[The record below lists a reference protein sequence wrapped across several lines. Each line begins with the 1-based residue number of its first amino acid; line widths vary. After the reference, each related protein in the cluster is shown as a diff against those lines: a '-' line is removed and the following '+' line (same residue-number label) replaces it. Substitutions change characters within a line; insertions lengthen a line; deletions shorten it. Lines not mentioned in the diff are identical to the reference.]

1 MHPVGILS
9 LVAALLSF
17 GIGIY
22 VYQKDKHNIS
32 NRVFLIF
39 AFYIGIYNLGE
50 FLLLLSNTIDM
61 ALLAGRIVYTA
72 LWLTPAAAI
81 HFAIVFPREILT
93 RTYQRISKSMIV
105 ISYIAGFFVYL
116 LLNLSLQPSN
126 VITTD
131 FGLTVIPTTPLPYV
145 SWFIILFAIA
155 FAILIHKY
163 FFGNLFR
170 IEKEQIAIFV
180 FASGLVVIISL
191 GTNLL
196 PPLLDFQFFPLSIM
210 STLLVAVFIVIMAFP
225 INQYRF
231 LAISPELF
239 AENIFN
245 KMSDLVITLDKDK
258 KIEDINNA
266 VITLLGYNKNDLIN
280 TPFSH
285 IIEKENSNEILSNGS
300 NKSQEINFI
309 TKSKQKITLSIL
321 VTAIKDANDTIIGY
335 VIVGRDLTETKR
347 SLKEKEILIKEIH
360 HRVKNN
366 LQLISSLL
374 DLQSEQLPNQ
384 QSREIFTDSQ
394 NRIRLMAS
402 FYEQMYQSKDIGDV
416 NLKEY
421 IENITTKLYHSYRK
435 KGYDIHLKHDIDK
448 ISINLDMMLTCSFII
463 SELVTNSIKHAF
475 TDTKKGLIT
484 ISLHKMNNHF
494 TLIITDNGKG
504 IPKNLDI
511 SKTKTL
517 GLQLV
522 NMFVQQLQG
531 QIKLTREKGTTFT
544 ITFPN
549 KK

>member
-1 MHPVGILS
+1 MKKH
-9 LVAALLSF
+9 LVSF
-17 GIGIY
+17 
-22 VYQKDKHNIS
+22 
-32 NRVFLIF
+32 
-39 AFYIGIYNLGE
+39 
-50 FLLLLSNTIDM
+50 
-61 ALLAGRIVYTA
+61 
-72 LWLTPAAAI
+72 
-81 HFAIVFPREILT
+81 
-93 RTYQRISKSMIV
+93 
-105 ISYIAGFFVYL
+105 
-116 LLNLSLQPSN
+116 
-126 VITTD
+126 
-131 FGLTVIPTTPLPYV
+131 
-145 SWFIILFAIA
+145 FI
-155 FAILIHKY
+155 
-163 FFGNLFR
+163 
-170 IEKEQIAIFV
+170 
-180 FASGLVVIISL
+180 IISL

-196 PPLLDFQFFPLSIM
+196 PPLLDLQFFPLSIM

-245 KMSDLVITLDKDK
+245 KMSDLVITLEKDG
-258 KIEDINNA
+258 KIEDINNS
-266 VITLLGYNKNDLIN
+266 VITLLEYKKNELIN
-280 TPFSH
+280 QHFSQ
-285 IIEKENSNEILSNGS
+285 IIEKNLDTNLLASPS

-309 TKSKQKITLSIL
+309 TKNNQKITLSIL
-321 VTAIKDANDTIIGY
+321 ITPIKDANENSIGY

-347 SLKEKEILIKEIH
+347 ALREKEILIKEIH

-374 DLQSEQLPNQ
+374 DLQSEQIPND
-384 QSREIFTDSQ
+384 QSRDIFNDSK

-402 FYEQMYQSKDIGDV
+402 FYEQMYQAKDIGDV

-421 IENITTKLYHSYRK
+421 IETITTKLYHSYK
-435 KGYDIHLKHDIDK
+435 KKEYNIHLTYDIDT

-475 TDTKKGLIT
+475 TKTKKGIIS

-494 TLIITDNGKG
+494 TLIINDNGQG

-531 QIKLTREKGTTFT
+531 QLTLTREKGTTFT
-544 ITFPN
+544 IIFPD
-549 KK
+549 KKKEKT